1 MRMVCRSLRT
11 ADACD
16 DRKCVCCSQ
25 ARFVAILQIQRRQG
39 QNLSR
44 LKTGQNGLN
53 KRKCDFLVSRL
64 FKADETA
71 C

>member
-39 QNLSR
+39 QKLSR
-44 LKTGQNGLN
+44 LKTGQNRLN

-64 FKADETA
+64 FKADVTA